1 MNYDNY
7 VKNLEIIGAAQA
19 QIGFLLEA
27 LKKHYDPEVKRDHM
41 TEVTIDLA
49 EKFYEQIKPRPLN
62 EVVEEL
68 EIA

>member
-1 MNYDNY
+1 MDYNSY
-7 VKNLEIIGAAQA
+7 VKNLETIGAAQA

-49 EKFYEQIKPRPLN
+49 EKFYEQIKPRPLQ
-62 EVVEEL
+62 ELVEEL
-68 EIA
+68 EVM